1 LTELTAPAEQ
11 GHPTR
16 RLSRQSPRRLTHTIF
31 VYACLLALAAFILL
45 PLGWMLTAAL
55 KPNNVPVFTFPPE
68 WFPTEYFHVETFV
81 EALTQPGQPYARFAL
96 NSLILVSVNMVGAVL
111 SNSLIA
117 YAFARL
123 QFRGK
128 NILFAVVLAT
138 MLLPAPVLLIP
149 QFLLFFNIGWYG
161 TQDGFPAGYLP
172 LTVPSFTGNAF
183 FIFLLRQ
190 YMRTI
195 PKELDEAARIDGAGH
210 WTIYSRIILPL
221 CVPALIV
228 VAVFTFL
235 GVWNDF
241 FGPLLYLD
249 DPEWFTVPLAL
260 AREVTTVGTE
270 WNIVMA
276 ATLIAMIPPL
286 MVYGFSQ
293 NKLMGGIAS
302 VGIRG

>member
-1 LTELTAPAEQ
+1 MAQSAS
-11 GHPTR
+11 TR
-16 RLSRQSPRRLTHTIF
+16 QRLRVPGLGRLTGRRGLHAIF
-31 VYACLLALAAFILL
+31 VYFCLLTLTAFILL
-45 PLGWMLTAAL
+45 PLGWMITAAL
-55 KPNNVPVFTFPPE
+55 KPDNVPVFTFPPE
-68 WFPTEYFHVETFV
+68 WFPTEYFNFGTFV
-81 EALTQPGQPYARFAL
+81 DALTQPNEPYLRFAL
-96 NSLILVSVNMVGAVL
+96 NSFLLVSVNIVGAVL

-123 QFRGK
+123 NFRGK
-128 NILFAVVLAT
+128 NVLFAIVLAT

-172 LTVPSFTGNAF
+172 LTVPAFTGNPF
-183 FIFLLRQ
+183 YIFLLRQ

-195 PKELDEAARIDGAGH
+195 PKELDEAARIDGAGF
-210 WTIYSRIILPL
+210 WTIYWRIIMPL
-221 CVPALIV
+221 SIPALV
-228 VAVFTFL
+228 VIAVFTFL

-249 DPEWFTVPLAL
+249 DQQWFTVPLAL
-260 AREVTTVGTE
+260 AREVTRTGTE

-276 ATLIAMIPPL
+276 ATLVAMLPPL
-286 MVYGFSQ
+286 IVYAFSQ
-293 NKLMGGIAS
+293 NKLLGGIAS

>member
-1 LTELTAPAEQ
+1 MAREIVPPRGTERSVVARIVW
-11 GHPTR
+11 R
-16 RLSRQSPRRLTHTIF
+16 RALHIGF
-31 VYACLLALAAFILL
+31 VYLSLIALTLFIVL

-55 KPNNVPVFTFPPE
+55 KPDNVPVFTFPPE
-68 WFPTEYFHVETFV
+68 WFPTEYFNLGTFV
-81 EALTQPGQPYARFAL
+81 DALTQPNEPYARFAL
-96 NSLILVSVNMVGAVL
+96 NSLLLAGVNIVGAIL

-128 NILFAVVLAT
+128 NVLFGAVLAT

-161 TQDGFPAGYLP
+161 TVEGFPAGYLP
-172 LTVPSFTGNAF
+172 LTVPAFTGNAF

-210 WTIYSRIILPL
+210 WTIYSRIVMPL
-221 CVPALIV
+221 SIPALV
-228 VAVFTFL
+228 VVGVFTFL

-249 DPEWFTVPLAL
+249 DPDWFTVPLAL
-260 AREVTTVGTE
+260 AREVSTVGTE

-276 ATLIAMIPPL
+276 ATLIAMLPPL
-286 MVYGFSQ
+286 IVYAFSQ

>member
-1 LTELTAPAEQ
+1 MSTFDL
-11 GHPTR
+11 HPTATARPAR
-16 RLSRQSPRRLTHTIF
+16 RRPAWPARRVLHAAL
-31 VYACLLALAAFILL
+31 VYGCLAALTLFIAL

-55 KPNNVPVFTFPPE
+55 KPENVPVFTVPTE
-68 WFPTEYFHVETFV
+68 WFPTEYFNLGTFAD
-81 EALTQPGQPYARFAL
+81 ALLRPGEPYLRYVGNTVFLA
-96 NSLILVSVNMVGAVL
+96 VVNIVGAVL

-123 QFRGK
+123 NFRFK
-128 NILFAVVLAT
+128 NVLFALVIAT

-149 QFLLFFNIGWYG
+149 QFLLFFNLGWYG
-161 TQDGFPAGYLP
+161 TYLP
-172 LTVPSFTGNAF
+172 LTVPAFTGSAF

-195 PKELDEAARIDGAGH
+195 PKDLDEAARIDGAGY
-210 WTIYSRIILPL
+210 WTIYWRIILPL
-221 CVPALIV
+221 SAPALVV

-235 GVWNDF
+235 GSWNDF

-249 DPEWFTVPLAL
+249 DPELFTLAL
-260 AREVTTVGTE
+260 ALSTEVSRRGTE

-276 ATLIAMIPPL
+276 ANLIAMLPPL
-286 MVYGFSQ
+286 VVYAFSQ
-293 NKLMGGIAS
+293 RRLLGGIAS

>member
-1 LTELTAPAEQ
+1 MARDVVRSEPAES
-11 GHPTR
+11 GVPAT
-16 RLSRQSPRRLTHTIF
+16 LASRKGIHVAF
-31 VYACLLALAAFILL
+31 VYICLVALTLFILL

-55 KPNNVPVFTFPPE
+55 KPDNVPVFTFPPE
-68 WFPTEYFHVETFV
+68 WFPTEYFNLGTFV
-81 EALTQPGQPYARFAL
+81 EALTQPNEPYARFAL
-96 NSLILVSVNMVGAVL
+96 NSLLLAGVNIVGAVL

-117 YAFARL
+117 YPFARL
-123 QFRGK
+123 EFRGK
-128 NILFAVVLAT
+128 RMLFAAVLAT

-161 TQDGFPAGYLP
+161 TYNGFPAGYLP
-172 LTVPSFTGNAF
+172 LMVPAFTGNAF

-195 PKELDEAARIDGAGH
+195 PKELDEAARIDGANN
-210 WTIYSRIILPL
+210 WTIYWRIVMPL
-221 CVPALIV
+221 SIPALVV

-249 DPEWFTVPLAL
+249 DPDWFTVPLAL
-260 AREVTTVGTE
+260 AREVSTVGTE

-276 ATLIAMIPPL
+276 ATLIAMLPPL
-286 MVYGFSQ
+286 IVYAFSQ